1 MQYYN
6 RLPRDEV
13 CDVAYIVDAT
23 INTSYTLNAA
33 CAIVKK
39 WGAKKIIVISVI
51 AAKDGLDRLVEQ
63 HPDITFYLAAVD
75 AGLSPDGNIVPGIGD
90 AGDRQFGRP
99 YRPSDADTD
108 DTKPTKKRK

>member
-1 MQYYN
+1 MFRVCMYTFIGIYRSKNTTLPVQYYN

-33 CAIVKK
+33 CTIVKK

-51 AAKDGLDRLVEQ
+51 AAKG
-63 HPDITFYLAAVD
+63 
-75 AGLSPDGNIVPGIGD
+75 
-90 AGDRQFGRP
+90 
-99 YRPSDADTD
+99 
-108 DTKPTKKRK
+108 K